1 MGECMREKSQ
11 QLIVILEERKQALV
25 REVKDILASAFWEI
39 STIPLPVI
47 ERCPESDMVMDF

>member
-1 MGECMREKSQ
+1 MREKSQ

-39 STIPLPVI
+39 SNITPHSDGTIA
-47 ERCPESDMVMDF
+47 